1 MGQNKLK
8 WNITSEKGLEIAH
21 NKIIEILREK
31 NKPISLSELIDKL
44 KQRTK
49 KIKFHTN
56 KKHNCFIKYIK
67 DNYGSFI
74 NFVDSYNMYG
84 LIYSDTNNSIKI
96 ILLEDQLEKQI
107 IPVKTII
114 NESEWVFV

>member
-21 NKIIEILREK
+21 SKIIEILREK
-31 NKPISLSELIDKL
+31 NKPISISELIDKL

-56 KKHNCFIKYIK
+56 QKHNCIIKYIK
-67 DNYGSFI
+67 DNHKSII
-74 NFVDSYNMYG
+74 NFIDSYNMYG
-84 LIYSDTNNSIKI
+84 LIYSDINNSIKVM
-96 ILLEDQLEKQI
+96 LLEDQLEKEI
-107 IPVKTII
+107 IPIKSII

>member
-31 NKPISLSELIDKL
+31 PNSISISELIDKL
-44 KQRTK
+44 KQRTN
-49 KIKFHTN
+49 KIKIHTN
-56 KKHNCFIKYIK
+56 KKHNCIIKYIK
-67 DNYGSFI
+67 DNYKSVIDFL
-74 NFVDSYNMYG
+74 DSYNMYG
-84 LIYSDTNNSIKI
+84 LIYSDTNNSIRV
-96 ILLEDQLEKQI
+96 ILLEDQLEKEI
-107 IPVKTII
+107 TPIKTII